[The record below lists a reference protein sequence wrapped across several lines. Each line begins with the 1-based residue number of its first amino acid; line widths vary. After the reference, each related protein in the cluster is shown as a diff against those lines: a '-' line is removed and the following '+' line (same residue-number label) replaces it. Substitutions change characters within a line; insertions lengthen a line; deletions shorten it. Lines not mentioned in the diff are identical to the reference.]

1 MIPYERRE
9 IILSILNDS
18 EMVTLEELSGALGS
32 TSESTLRRDLKV
44 LAEEGDVDLIRGGR
58 VRIRGGS
65 QDTSFDTR
73 NISFTKEKEQ
83 IAKKAG
89 SLVSDGEVVYVDSG
103 STSLKVVKYIK
114 KKDITIITTNARI
127 FSELDDARCKCIII
141 GGDLIYST
149 ASLVGP
155 QTEEVLNT
163 MYFDK
168 AFIGVSGISASAGAT
183 TPDVR
188 EAYKKKIIVAHSKK
202 AYILADSS
210 KAGVTTLCKAV
221 DLDNVTVICDKIPP
235 EFVGS
240 ENFIS
245 AE

>member
-9 IILSILNDS
+9 IILSMLKDS
-18 EMVTLEELSGALGS
+18 EMITLEELASALDS
-32 TSESTLRRDLKV
+32 ISESTLRRDLRV

-58 VRIRGGS
+58 VRLRGGS

-73 NISFTKEKEQ
+73 NLSYTKQKEM

-89 SLVSDGEVVYVDSG
+89 SLVKDGEVVYIDSG

-114 KKDITIITTNARI
+114 RKDITIITTNARI
-127 FSELDDARCKCIII
+127 FSELDDARCKCIIV
-141 GGDLIYST
+141 GGDLINST

-155 QTEEVLNT
+155 QTEEVLST
-163 MYFDK
+163 MFFDK
-168 AFIGVSGISASAGAT
+168 AFIGVSGISTTAGAT

-188 EAYKKKIIVAHSKK
+188 EAYKKKLIVAHSKK
-202 AYILADSS
+202 AFVLADSS
-210 KAGVTTLCKAV
+210 KAGVTTMCRAI
-221 DLDNVTVICDKIPP
+221 DLEDVTIICDTIPP
-235 EFVGS
+235 EFSGN